1 MKKKIGRPRKH
12 PLPEETFADTPR
24 IKIKTSATAS
34 AARKRKRLSHL
45 HGDDDDDDDEP
56 FRLDDEEVIPAPRP
70 RIKLRITSA
79 RKTVELES
87 EEEKV
92 PYGGVITGHDAD
104 TTRTTITERDKES
117 FERARQA
124 GEAKLGAGVG
134 GGSGS
139 GPGAGGTTGGSTVVQ
154 PLSPAPSI
162 ANGHSHSYGHAQAHP
177 HGTPSK
183 TPLNPYRPLRDRVL
197 QNTINGGGTP
207 GPYDAIHGA
216 STPGTP
222 GTPGIPPAASA
233 AGTGAQKIK
242 KIRFGVYDIDTWY
255 SAPYP
260 EEYQCVPDGRLW
272 LCEFC
277 LKYMKSGF
285 VASRHRVS
293 PRTAHG
299 GLRGRGGG
307 R

>member
-24 IKIKTSATAS
+24 IKIKTSAGTS
-34 AARKRKRLSHL
+34 AARKRKRSSLAF
-45 HGDDDDDDDEP
+45 GDDDDDDT
-56 FRLDDEEVIPAPRP
+56 FGLDDEEIIPAPRP

-92 PYGGVITGHDAD
+92 PYGGVITGRDAD
-104 TTRTTITERDKES
+104 TTRTTITERDKEN
-117 FERARQA
+117 FEKARQA
-124 GEAKLGAGVG
+124 GEAKLGAAAVSV
-134 GGSGS
+134 SGS
-139 GPGAGGTTGGSTVVQ
+139 GAGSAAGAFGSAGVSTVVQ
-154 PLSPAPSI
+154 ALSPAPSVV
-162 ANGHSHSYGHAQAHP
+162 NGHAL

-197 QNTINGGGTP
+197 QNTINGGTP
-207 GPYDAIHGA
+207 GPYDSVFGA

-222 GTPGIPPAASA
+222 GTPGIPSA
-233 AGTGAQKIK
+233 ARATGAGAQKIK

-293 PRTAHG
+293 CAG
-299 GLRGRGGG
+299 WRGWP
-307 R
+307 